1 MENVLYFLNKLHAYS
16 TGILDTWDI
25 LKMNTNFTDEYLL
38 TCENNKPQERNAKK
52 LDKYAV
58 T

>member
-1 MENVLYFLNKLHAYS
+1 
-16 TGILDTWDI
+16 
-25 LKMNTNFTDEYLL
+25 MNTNFTDEYLL